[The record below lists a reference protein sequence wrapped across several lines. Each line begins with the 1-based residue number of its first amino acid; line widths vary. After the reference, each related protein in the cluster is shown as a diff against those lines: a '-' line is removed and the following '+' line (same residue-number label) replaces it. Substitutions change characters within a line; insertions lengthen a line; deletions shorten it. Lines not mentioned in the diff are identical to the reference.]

1 MVYNNE
7 YIEDIIMIRLFIDT
21 IKQDKNVSKNTV
33 DAYSNDLKGFAEFL
47 SKRGTLRVEDA
58 QKSDIAS
65 YLMELKAEGKSKSTV
80 NRKLA
85 SIRALFKFLIKK
97 GVVASNPC
105 DGIKVP
111 KIERKEIEYLSVEDI
126 DKLLSM
132 PDDTVKGIRDKAL
145 LEIMY
150 ATGIRV
156 AEVIALKPS
165 DVNIRLGFVTCTG
178 AVGKARIIPIGSLA
192 KAALEKY
199 IYEARKDLIKENEE
213 NAPLFL
219 NYFGEPLTRPG
230 VWKIIKK
237 YGQDADL
244 GDDIK
249 PQILRNSFAAHM
261 VENGADIKSLQELL
275 GHEDIAA
282 TQVYLS
288 VKKNRIKDV
297 YDKAFPRA

>member
-1 MVYNNE
+1 MVNTF
-7 YIEDIIMIRLFIDT
+7 IET

-33 DAYSNDLKGFAEFL
+33 DAYSNDLKGFSEFL
-47 SKRGTLRVEDA
+47 KQRSGDKPEDA

-65 YLMELKAEGKSKSTV
+65 YLMQLKSEGRSKSTV

-85 SIRALFKFLIKK
+85 SVRAFFKFLIKN
-97 GVVASNPC
+97 GYTNSNPC

-111 KIERKEIEYLSVEDI
+111 KIERKEIEYLSVEEI
-126 DKLLSM
+126 DKLLSL
-132 PDDTVKGIRDKAL
+132 PDETVKGIRDKAL

-150 ATGIRV
+150 ATGLRV

-165 DVNIRLGFVTCTG
+165 DVNTRLGFVTCTG
-178 AVGKARIIPIGSLA
+178 EVGKARIIPIGSIA

-199 IYEARKDLIKENEE
+199 IYEARKDLLKSKEDD
-213 NAPLFL
+213 APLFL
-219 NYFGEPLTRPG
+219 NYFGEALTRQG

-237 YGQDADL
+237 YGQDAGL
-244 GDDIK
+244 GEDIK
-249 PQILRNSFAAHM
+249 PQILRNSFAAHL

>member
-1 MVYNNE
+1 MVNNF
-7 YIEDIIMIRLFIDT
+7 IET

-33 DAYSNDLKGFAEFL
+33 DAYSNDLKGFESFL
-47 SKRGTLRVEDA
+47 KARGTYRVSEA
-58 QKSDIAS
+58 QKSDIAA
-65 YLMELKAEGKSKSTV
+65 YLMELKSEGKSKSTV

-85 SIRALFKFLIKK
+85 SVRALFKFLIKK
-97 GVVASNPC
+97 GVCDHNPC

-126 DKLLSM
+126 DMLLSM
-132 PDDTVKGIRDKAL
+132 PEDTVKGMRDKAL

-150 ATGIRV
+150 ATGLRV

-165 DVNIRLGFVTCTG
+165 DVNVRLGYVTCSG
-178 AVGKARIIPIGSLA
+178 IVGKARIIPIGSMA

-199 IYEARKDLIKENEE
+199 MYEARKDLLKTEDSD
-213 NAPLFL
+213 APLFL
-219 NYFGEPLTRPG
+219 NYFGEPLTRQG

-237 YGQDADL
+237 YGQDAGL